1 MAKRILV
8 IDDDKD
14 ILSIMDFIFADQGHQ
29 TILYDTG
36 TTAEDVELLNPD
48 LILLDVRITGFH
60 KTGDEICAE
69 IKANPDLR
77 KIPILLVSA
86 ETDLNA
92 LAGGCGA
99 DGYVSKPFEVNNL
112 LAIVKEFLH

>member
-1 MAKRILV
+1 MAKLILV

-14 ILSIMDFIFADQGHQ
+14 ILSIMDFIFTDEGHQ

-36 TTAEDVELLNPD
+36 TTTQDIEQLSPD
-48 LILLDVRITGFH
+48 LILLDVRIEGYH
-60 KTGDEICAE
+60 KTGAQICSE
-69 IKANPDLR
+69 IKAHPDLT

-86 ETDLNA
+86 ESNLNA

-99 DGYVSKPFEVNNL
+99 DGYVAKPFAVDNL